1 MSRTKKGITLIEL
14 VLALAIV
21 LLIAMIAVPAIRQI
35 QSRKQLLR
43 EVRTQHP
50 EAVLVVKVTRD
61 AASHYV
67 VTVRNT
73 DNSVSTYTLDK
84 K

>member
-61 AASHYV
+61 AASHYF